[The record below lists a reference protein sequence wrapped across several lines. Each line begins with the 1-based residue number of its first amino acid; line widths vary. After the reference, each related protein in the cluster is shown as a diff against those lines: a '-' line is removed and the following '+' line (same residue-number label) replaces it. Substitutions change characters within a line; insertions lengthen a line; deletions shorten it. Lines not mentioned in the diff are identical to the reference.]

1 MTHHPSTRLPR
12 VGAHGV
18 FFAFLALVVLGGST
32 TCVAAAADPPSWI
45 EREWHDSPVEIRVA
59 TRDQLTRL
67 ADLLGEEVLHRDA
80 ITPTGAG
87 AVVRVRVTEPQ
98 ALALHAAGFETR
110 AVEDL
115 ERAGREEAER
125 SGRAREGLARRAPF
139 VFPLSV
145 YPSTVEIGQILADLA
160 SARPDLAAVY
170 QWGTS
175 VGGRP
180 LWGLRI
186 TDQVTVE
193 EAEPEVR
200 LAANIH
206 GDETVDTIMLLNLA
220 HELVTNHGQPGHADL
235 TELVDA
241 YEIHILPQYNPD
253 GYVAGVRSNANGYDL
268 NRNFPEPVGQ
278 HAVRQTET
286 VHFMTHALAH
296 HFVISQMGH
305 GGALVVN
312 YPWDYTYTRAPDDA
326 ALIELSLEYSTENL
340 PMYNGSF
347 PQGITNGADWYVVT
361 GSLQDWSYAVTG
373 CIDLTLEISNV
384 KWPSANSLGTY
395 WNNNR
400 QSLINLVRAARYGIH
415 GRVTAQHD
423 GSPLDAVVT
432 VAGNSVPVVTD
443 PDFGDYYKLL
453 ATGTYDLT
461 FEAVGF
467 EPVTVQA
474 VETTWG
480 IPTVVDVSLQA
491 VGTDAPATN
500 RGPSRIEAVAPNPFN
515 PSTEVRFV
523 LGVDGPVS
531 VDVVDARGRSV
542 RALLSAHL
550 SVGSHTVH
558 WDGKDDVGRPA
569 ASGVYF
575 VVLRA
580 LDGRRTTKAVLVQ

>member
-1 MTHHPSTRLPR
+1 MVP
-12 VGAHGV
+12 
-18 FFAFLALVVLGGST
+18 
-32 TCVAAAADPPSWI
+32 AASATFVDAAEAPPSWI
-45 EREWHDSPVEIRVA
+45 EREWNDSPVEIRLA
-59 TRDQLTRL
+59 TRDQLAAL
-67 ADLLGEEVLHRDA
+67 AELLGEANLHRDA
-80 ITPTGAG
+80 ITPDGAG
-87 AVVRVRVTEPQ
+87 AVVRLRVTERQ
-98 ALALHAAGFETR
+98 ERALRAAGFEMR

-125 SGRAREGLARRAPF
+125 SGRAREKLARRAPF
-139 VFPLSV
+139 TFPLAV
-145 YPSTVEIGQILADLA
+145 YPSTVEIGEILADLA
-160 SARPDLAAVY
+160 SARPDLAMVY

-180 LWGLRI
+180 LWGLKI
-186 TDQVTVE
+186 TDQVTTE

-235 TELVDA
+235 TELVDE

-253 GYVAGVRSNANGYDL
+253 GYVAGVRTNANGYDL

-286 VHFMTHALAH
+286 LHFMTHALAH

-340 PMYNGSF
+340 PMYNGAF
-347 PQGITNGADWYVVT
+347 DQGITNGADWYVVT

-373 CIDLTLEISNV
+373 CIDLTLEVSNV
-384 KWPSANSLGTY
+384 KWPSTGSLGSY
-395 WNNNR
+395 WSNNR

-423 GSPLDAVVT
+423 GSPLDAVIT
-432 VAGNSVPVVTD
+432 VAGNTEPVVTD

-453 ATGTYDLT
+453 TTGTYDLT

-467 EPVTVQA
+467 EPLTVQA

-480 IPTVVDVSLQA
+480 VPTVLDVTLQA
-491 VGTDAPATN
+491 IGTDAPASG
-500 RGPSRIEAVAPNPFN
+500 RVRSRIEAVAPNPFN

-523 LGVDGPVS
+523 LGVDGDVS

-542 RALLSAHL
+542 RALLSAHR
-550 SVGSHTVH
+550 SAGSHVVH
-558 WDGKDDVGRPA
+558 WDGKDDTGRPA
-569 ASGVYF
+569 SSGVYF

-580 LDGRRTTKAVLVQ
+580 PDGQRTTKAVLAQ